1 MTELRNGDLNK
12 LRQQEQ
18 AAYDRQAKAWD
29 NLVKARK
36 ATNKAYRNM
45 DEAWQQM
52 LTDREIMKHEF
63 EIYDACKAEIQPFWD
78 KFKHIRRVNEPK
90 IDALHEESCEEHFK
104 MKMAIKRAEKKC
116 RNGEDASAEREEAKI
131 HETRRNELNA
141 QVRELKQEIKCA
153 KLRAKEEDEKV
164 DRGCYEEAT
173 ERYNASKAKH
183 QDLAAHYKAMKSRRI
198 ECEQEYDEASA
209 MHKRI
214 KVELQNFI
222 KLYGVFRPNKV

>member
-1 MTELRNGDLNK
+1 MAEIRPGDLNK
-12 LRQQEQ
+12 LRQQEE
-18 AAYDRQAKAWD
+18 AAYNRQAEAWD

-45 DEAWQQM
+45 EEAWQQM

-63 EIYDACKAEIQPFWD
+63 EIYDACKAEIQPFWNH
-78 KFKHIRRVNEPK
+78 FKHIRSINEPK
-90 IDALHEESCEEHFK
+90 MEALREEASEEHFK

-164 DRGCYEEAT
+164 DRSCYEEAT
-173 ERYNASKAKH
+173 ERYNNSKARH
-183 QDLAAHYKAMKSRRI
+183 QDLAAHYKAMKAWRT
-198 ECEQEYDEASA
+198 ECEKEYEEASTE
-209 MHKRI
+209 HKRI
-214 KVELQNFI
+214 KVELQRFI
-222 KLYGVFRPNKV
+222 KLYGVFRPNKA